1 VSVTTSDKVSCATS
15 GCLTQRHLHP
25 KSCSANWHQGWPKL
39 AARLHK
45 TTPDGG
51 VAVTLWAPGSTT
63 LRLPGGVTAVVSV
76 NTTYPF
82 ADDATVT
89 VTAPVGTPVRLRVPG
104 WATAARICVG
114 GGACVAA
121 ANGTFWT
128 TTQATPT
135 ATYSIDFA
143 PVIRVDT
150 SYSNGAA
157 AVYRGALLYALQIGE
172 IVTTIATGPR
182 GFNDHAVHGTST
194 WNYALLL
201 DSLTFSRAGA
211 PGPSVES

>member
-1 VSVTTSDKVSCATS
+1 M
-15 GCLTQRHLHP
+15 
-25 KSCSANWHQGWPKL
+25 
-39 AARLHK
+39 
-45 TTPDGG
+45 
-51 VAVTLWAPGSTT
+51 
-63 LRLPGGVTAVVSV
+63 
-76 NTTYPF
+76 
-82 ADDATVT
+82 VT
-89 VTAPVGTPVRLRVPG
+89 VTAPVGTPVRLRIPG
-104 WATAARICVG
+104 WATAARVCVG

-121 ANGTFWT
+121 ANGTFWLA
-128 TTQATPT
+128 TQATPK

-172 IVTTIATGPR
+172 NVTTIATGPR
-182 GFNDHAVHGTST
+182 GFDDHAVHGTSA

-211 PGPSVES
+211 PGPSPFGSVTQSISARARTVAAWQIFNNSATVPPPSPVDCGAAGACGAEESVTLVPFGATLLRVAVIPWVGA